1 MRVRVRD
8 VSLAVMQPI
17 AMTTHC
23 VQGGQPGRREPGQR
37 FRGIGESARR
47 RRGEFDMMAQP
58 GHPAQST
65 HRRSL
70 STFHWSRRVFWF
82 CLLLLHVPAVPSV
95 WEEVAAGGDA
105 APFWAVLRLAGL
117 CASAVFFVLKVIDL
131 PWLRLKPGPRAAVT
145 AVLIVALLHVGVVE
159 RTIQAETELSPARA
173 GLVLFAGTVWPV
185 EGLKRGLKLVPRVV
199 ALARSA
205 CTDRQLR
212 GHVYCR
218 QLWESVLQPAA
229 RFVIPS
235 YRGPRAPPCPL
246 ATT

>member
-1 MRVRVRD
+1 
-8 VSLAVMQPI
+8 
-17 AMTTHC
+17 
-23 VQGGQPGRREPGQR
+23 
-37 FRGIGESARR
+37 
-47 RRGEFDMMAQP
+47 MMAQP
-58 GHPAQST
+58 VHPTQST

-70 STFHWSRRVFWF
+70 SNFHWSRGLFWF

-145 AVLIVALLHVGVVE
+145 AVLIVALLHVGVIE
-159 RTIQAETELSPARA
+159 RTIRGETELSPARA
-173 GLVLFAGTVWPV
+173 GLVLF
-185 EGLKRGLKLVPRVV
+185 GLQLVPRVV

-235 YRGPRAPPCPL
+235 YAGPRAPPCPL